1 MFTMFIIDITWDGWY
16 CHMFTMWKSLAMT
29 MVGIVYPCGC
39 WMSDH
44 WEAASGEA
52 LWPETKKAD
61 IFGRVQLICWVFH
74 GLPIV

>member
-1 MFTMFIIDITWDGWY
+1 
-16 CHMFTMWKSLAMT
+16 MT
-29 MVGIVYPCGC
+29 MVGIVDPCGC